1 MRIPVRRSPH
11 QTYLMFSIEPFSH
24 CAYLTPWEETVLA
37 DFFNATISFR
47 RDSDI
52 PVPYGWVEPRRGA
65 AGPDSEAVLQAAWPR
80 TPEQAELTARLHQKT
95 GHSVWLASHCWT
107 DSGREE
113 YVKELSR
120 WHNVTVAGKC
130 ASLLNQ
136 QPASNVNLSHFYF
149 YLAFEVFD
157 ESGVTLVNTDTE
169 ALSEMFVLDG

>member
-1 MRIPVRRSPH
+1 M
-11 QTYLMFSIEPFSH
+11 
-24 CAYLTPWEETVLA
+24 
-37 DFFNATISFR
+37 
-47 RDSDI
+47 
-52 PVPYGWVEPRRGA
+52 
-65 AGPDSEAVLQAAWPR
+65 
-80 TPEQAELTARLHQKT
+80 
-95 GHSVWLASHCWT
+95 
-107 DSGREE
+107 
-113 YVKELSR
+113 KELSR